1 MASGAQHLAA
11 SRCRDD
17 MKQSPAAITALI
29 VCCASFAAAEPSA
42 DELAARRAALET
54 RLRGQ
59 GFTVLVE
66 PPFVVVGDESPATV
80 KHHATGILRWSIHLL
95 EAEYFK
101 ARPNKL
107 IEIWLFRNKA
117 SYMKGAKKFFGDDP
131 DTPYGYYSSEHD
143 AMVMNIGP
151 GAGTLVHEVVHPY
164 VEANFPA
171 APAWFNEGLASLYE
185 RPSEK
190 KGHIWGLPN
199 WRLPGLK
206 KEIADKTLPAMT
218 RLLGTSS
225 DEFYSAEFDAYAYAR
240 YLLLY
245 LQEQGKLTE
254 FYRTFAADKTDPTG
268 QAALEAVLGEQL
280 ASFEPRW
287 RKWAAALQGDNR

>member
-1 MASGAQHLAA
+1 MQPIAA
-11 SRCRDD
+11 SRCRDT
-17 MKQSPAAITALI
+17 MIRPLLVIACLAAPLRL
-29 VCCASFAAAEPSA
+29 AAAEPSA
-42 DELAARRAALET
+42 DELTARRTALED

-66 PPFVVVGDESPATV
+66 PPFVVVGDESPPTV
-80 KHHATGILRWSIHLL
+80 KHHAAGILRWSIHLL

-117 SYMKGAKKFFGDDP
+117 TYLRGAKKFFGDEP
-131 DTPYGYYSSEHD
+131 DTPYGYYSPEHD

-164 VEANFPA
+164 VEANFPES
-171 APAWFNEGLASLYE
+171 PAWFNEGLASLYE
-185 RPSEK
+185 RPTEK

-199 WRLPGLK
+199 WRLPNLK
-206 KEIADKTLPAMT
+206 KQISDDALPTMT
-218 RLLGTSS
+218 KLLGTSR
-225 DEFYSAEFDAYAYAR
+225 DEFYNAEFDAYAYAR

-254 FYRTFAADKTDPTG
+254 FYQKFTADKDDTTG
-268 QAALEAVLGEQL
+268 RKALEAVLGEKL
-280 ASFEPRW
+280 DTFEPKW
-287 RKWAAALQGDNR
+287 RKWAVALRGDNH

>member
-1 MASGAQHLAA
+1 
-11 SRCRDD
+11 
-17 MKQSPAAITALI
+17 MKKCPAAIAALV
-29 VCCASFAAAEPSA
+29 VCHATLHANLAAAEPSA
-42 DELAARRAALET
+42 DELAERRTELEAK
-54 RLRGQ
+54 LRGQ
-59 GFTVLVE
+59 GFTVVVE
-66 PPFVVVGDESPATV
+66 PPFVVIGDESPATV

-107 IEIWLFRNKA
+107 IEIWLFRNEKT
-117 SYMKGAKKFFGDDP
+117 YKKGAKKFFGDDP

-190 KGHIWGLPN
+190 KGHIVGLPN
-199 WRLPGLK
+199 WRLPNLK
-206 KEIADKTLPAMT
+206 RQIGDKTLPELT
-218 RLLGTSS
+218 RMLGTSR
-225 DEFYSAEFDAYAYAR
+225 DEFYNAAFDAYAYAR
-240 YLLLY
+240 YLMLY

-254 FYRTFAADKTDPTG
+254 FYQKFSTDKADPTG
-268 QAALEAVLGEQL
+268 RAALEAVLGEKL
-280 ASFEPRW
+280 ETFEPKW
-287 RKWAAALQGDNR
+287 RKWAAELKGDNR

>member
-1 MASGAQHLAA
+1 
-11 SRCRDD
+11 
-17 MKQSPAAITALI
+17 MKKTPAAIAALI
-29 VCCASFAAAEPSA
+29 VCHATLAAAEPSA
-42 DELAARRAALET
+42 DELTERRAALET

-59 GFTVLVE
+59 GFTVVVE
-66 PPFVVVGDESPATV
+66 PPFVIVGDESPGTV

-101 ARPNKL
+101 QRPNKL
-107 IEIWLFRNKA
+107 IEIWLFRNKDT
-117 SYMKGAKKFFGDDP
+117 YMKGAKKFFGDDP

-164 VEANFPA
+164 VEANFPG

-185 RPSEK
+185 RPTEK

-199 WRLPGLK
+199 WRLPSLK
-206 KEIADKTLPAMT
+206 KQIADKTLPPMEK
-218 RLLGTSS
+218 LLGTSR
-225 DEFYSAEFDAYAYAR
+225 DEFYNAEFDAYAYAR

-254 FYRTFAADKTDPTG
+254 FYQKFAADQKDPTG
-268 QAALEAVLGEQL
+268 RAALEAVLGDKL
-280 ASFEPRW
+280 AGFEPRW
-287 RKWAAALQGDNR
+287 RTWAAALKGDNR

>member
-1 MASGAQHLAA
+1 
-11 SRCRDD
+11 
-17 MKQSPAAITALI
+17 MKNSLVAIAALI
-29 VCCASFAAAEPSA
+29 VCGSTLAAAEPSA
-42 DELAARRAALET
+42 DELAERRAALET

-59 GFTVLVE
+59 GFTIVVE

-80 KHHATGILRWSIHLL
+80 RHHATGILHWSIHLL

-101 ARPNKL
+101 QRPNKL
-107 IEIWLFRNKA
+107 IEIWLFRNKTT
-117 SYMKGAKKFFGDDP
+117 YLKGAKKFFGDDP

-185 RPSEK
+185 RPTEK

-199 WRLPGLK
+199 WRLPNLK
-206 KEIADKTLPAMT
+206 KEIADRTLPPMAK
-218 RLLGTSS
+218 LLGTSS
-225 DEFYSAEFDAYAYAR
+225 NEFYNAEFDAYAYAR

-245 LQEQGKLTE
+245 LQEQGKLTG
-254 FYRTFAADKTDPTG
+254 FYQKFVADQKDPTG
-268 QAALEAVLGEQL
+268 QAALETVLGEKL

-287 RKWAAALQGDNR
+287 RAWAAALQGDNR